1 MPGGELKKSF
11 RELEEAVD
19 LLLKRSGRER
29 PVSGEKKF
37 SRSRDSTGNVPE
49 LETGDEAAQLIRRA
63 LQRLK
68 SL

>member
-1 MPGGELKKSF
+1 MAGGELTKTF

-19 LLLKRSGRER
+19 LLLKRTKGER
-29 PVSGEKKF
+29 RVSGE
-37 SRSRDSTGNVPE
+37 RGLPGAAGIAVNPPTGEMNE
-49 LETGDEAAQLIRRA
+49 EAVQLIRRA